1 MPELEDRIINVV
13 EKTVGTICVV
23 SMVVVLFLQVFTRYV
38 LRNPLYWSEEL
49 ARIILIWSVFLGA
62 VFSFRSGTHMRID
75 ILMKKLPM
83 RLRMAVNLISKTI
96 VTVFSVVLVIHGSIF
111 SSKMMRIIAPAT
123 KIPTG
128 IIYLVL
134 PIFACL
140 TVIIVWIHPTR
151 EL

>member
-13 EKTVGTICVV
+13 EKIVGTICVV

-83 RLRMAVNLISKTI
+83 RLRMAVNLVSKTI
-96 VTVFSVVLVIHGSIF
+96 VTVFSVVLVIHGSIL

>member
-13 EKTVGTICVV
+13 EKIVGTICVV

-83 RLRMAVNLISKTI
+83 RLRMAVNLVSKTI

-140 TVIIVWIHPTR
+140 TVIIIWIHPTR

>member
-1 MPELEDRIINVV
+1 MPGFEDRIINVI
-13 EKTVGTICVV
+13 EKIVATICVV

-83 RLRMAVNLISKTI
+83 RLRMAVNLVSKTI

-140 TVIIVWIHPTR
+140 TVIIVWIHPAR

>member
-13 EKTVGTICVV
+13 EKIVATICVV

-140 TVIIVWIHPTR
+140 TVIIVWIHPSR

>member
-1 MPELEDRIINVV
+1 MPELQDRIINVA
-13 EKTVGTICVV
+13 EKITATVCVV

-62 VFSFRSGTHMRID
+62 VFSFRAGTHMRID
-75 ILMKKLPM
+75 ILMKRLPL
-83 RLRMAVNLISKTI
+83 RLRMVVNLTSKTI
-96 VTVFSVVLVIHGSIF
+96 VTVFSVVLVVHGLIF
-111 SSKMMRIIAPAT
+111 SGKMMRIIAPAT

-140 TVIIVWIHPTR
+140 TVIIVWIHPSR